1 MVKMRGLVIENQC
14 VVSQNYHV
22 SHAIICNSDYSAD
35 MKTKKKHKEDIC
47 DSIFLDLR
55 DSKLKLV

>member
-1 MVKMRGLVIENQC
+1 MF
-14 VVSQNYHV
+14 HV
-22 SHAIICNSDYSAD
+22 LFICNSDYSAD

>member
-1 MVKMRGLVIENQC
+1 MEKSMCSKPKLSC
-14 VVSQNYHV
+14 FTCYY
-22 SHAIICNSDYSAD
+22 NSDYSAD

-55 DSKLKLV
+55 DSKLKLVW

>member
-1 MVKMRGLVIENQC
+1 MCIKQKSSC
-14 VVSQNYHV
+14 FTCYHD
-22 SHAIICNSDYSAD
+22 SDYSAG

-55 DSKLKLV
+55 DSKLRLVW

>member
-1 MVKMRGLVIENQC
+1 MVKRQGLVMEKSLC
-14 VVSQNYHV
+14 SKPKLSCFTCYY
-22 SHAIICNSDYSAD
+22 NSDYSAD